1 MGSAF
6 PLMPAPRVL
15 VIDDTPSIHQDFHRL
30 LSGGEDGAALAELRA
45 SLFGSHPPRSKGY
58 RFEVDSAYQGEEG
71 LQRVGA
77 ALKEGR
83 PYAVAFVDVR
93 MPPGMD
99 GVETTERLWREDPD
113 LQVVLCSAYTDY
125 SWEQVVQRLG
135 ISQRLLILHKPFDST
150 EMRQIAHALAEKWEL
165 LRRDRRRLV
174 ELEQANAQLRRE
186 TEERMRLESQLAQA
200 QKLEALGRL
209 AAGLAHEVNNPLS
222 FIMANLNHVQRELT
236 ALAVTQAV
244 GPVEELQETCRDAL
258 HGCERIQRLVQDV
271 RGFSRVRSLPT
282 APVALETVLE
292 DALAMA
298 NLAQV
303 PGLRVEWERGPVP
316 PILADEHALGQ
327 VFLNL
332 LVNALQA
339 VANGPAE
346 PRIRMASG
354 LHSEGRVWVEI
365 QDNGRGIAPEHLG
378 RIFEPFFTTKPPG
391 VGTGLGLFIC
401 HGLVS
406 GFGGELSVESQPGQG
421 ATFRVLLPAAPA
433 ASATER
439 SSAVA

>member
-1 MGSAF
+1 MNSAYT
-6 PLMPAPRVL
+6 PAPRVL

-30 LSGGEDGAALAELRA
+30 LSSDEEGASLAELRA
-45 SLFGSHPPRSKGY
+45 SLFGAQPSRPKGY
-58 RFEVDSAYQGEEG
+58 RFEVDSAFQGEEG
-71 LQRVGA
+71 LRRVGA

-83 PYAVAFVDVR
+83 PYSVAFVDVR

-125 SWEQVVQRLG
+125 SWEDVVQRLG
-135 ISQRLLILHKPFDST
+135 ISQRLLILHKPFKT
-150 EMRQIAHALAEKWEL
+150 MEVRQIAHALAEKWEL
-165 LRRDRRRLV
+165 LRRDRGRLAD
-174 ELEQANAQLRRE
+174 LEQANARLRRE
-186 TEERMRLESQLAQA
+186 TEERMRLELQLAQA

-209 AAGLAHEVNNPLS
+209 AVGLAHEVNNPLS
-222 FIMANLNHVQRELT
+222 FIMANLNHVHRELK
-236 ALAVTQAV
+236 ALAATQPA
-244 GPVEELQETCRDAL
+244 GNVEELQESCHDAL

-271 RGFSRVRSLPT
+271 RGFSRGSSRPM
-282 APVALETVLE
+282 APVDLDVVLE

-303 PGLRVEWERGPVP
+303 PGLRVERELCPVP
-316 PILADEHALGQ
+316 PILADEHGLGQ

-332 LVNALQA
+332 IINALHA

-346 PRIRMASG
+346 PRLRVATG
-354 LHSEGRVWVEI
+354 LQADGRVWVEV
-365 QDNGRGIAPEHLG
+365 QDNGRGIAPENLG
-378 RIFEPFFTTKPPG
+378 RVFEPFFTTKPPG

-401 HGLVS
+401 HGIIT

-433 ASATER
+433 AQAEVSR
-439 SSAVA
+439 AVA

>member
-1 MGSAF
+1 M
-6 PLMPAPRVL
+6 L

-30 LSGGEDGAALAELRA
+30 LSVDEGDASFAELRG
-45 SLFGSHPPRSKGY
+45 SLFGTPPPRPKGY
-58 RFEVDSAYQGEEG
+58 CFEVDSAFQGEEG
-71 LQRVGA
+71 LKRVGA
-77 ALKEGR
+77 AVKEGR
-83 PYAVAFVDVR
+83 PYALAFVDVR

-135 ISQRLLILHKPFDST
+135 INQRLLILHKPFKSM
-150 EMRQIAHALAEKWEL
+150 EVRQMAHGLAEKWEL
-165 LRRDRRRLV
+165 LRRDRKRLA

-186 TEERMRLESQLAQA
+186 TEERMRLELQLARA

-209 AAGLAHEVNNPLS
+209 AVGLAHEVNNPLS
-222 FIMANLNHVQRELT
+222 FIISNLNHVQRELKV
-236 ALAVTQAV
+236 LAVPRAEES
-244 GPVEELQETCRDAL
+244 VEELQESCHDAL
-258 HGCERIQRLVQDV
+258 QGCARIQRLVQDV
-271 RGFSRVRSLPT
+271 RGFSRGRSVPA
-282 APVALETVLE
+282 APVALEPVLE

-303 PGLRVEWERGPVP
+303 PGLRLEWELGPVP
-316 PILADEHALGQ
+316 PILADEHGLGQ

-332 LVNALQA
+332 IINALHA
-339 VANGPAE
+339 VASGPAV
-346 PRIRMASG
+346 PRIRVATG
-354 LHSEGRVWVEI
+354 LHADGRVWVEV
-365 QDNGRGIAPEHLG
+365 QDNGHGIAPENLG

-401 HGLVS
+401 HGLIS
-406 GFGGELSVESQPGQG
+406 GFGGELSVESQPGRG

-433 ASATER
+433 VQDEAP

>member
-1 MGSAF
+1 MSSSSS
-6 PLMPAPRVL
+6 PAPRVL
-15 VIDDTPSIHQDFHRL
+15 VIDDAPSIHQDFHRL
-30 LSGGEDGAALAELRA
+30 LAGGEGGESFAELRA
-45 SLFGSHPPRSKGY
+45 SLFASPPPRPKGY
-58 RFEVDSAYQGEEG
+58 RFEVDSAFQGEEG

-83 PYAVAFVDVR
+83 PYALAFVDVR

-99 GVETTERLWREDPD
+99 GVETTERLWRADPD

-135 ISQRLLILHKPFDST
+135 ISQRLLILHKPFDSI
-150 EMRQIAHALAEKWEL
+150 EVRQIAHALAEKWEL

-186 TEERMRLESQLAQA
+186 TEERMRLEFKLAQA

-222 FIMANLNHVQRELT
+222 FIMANLNHVRRELK
-236 ALAVTQAV
+236 AQAATQPEGNA
-244 GPVEELQETCRDAL
+244 EELQESCQDAL
-258 HGCERIQRLVQDV
+258 QGCERIQRLVQDV
-271 RGFSRVRSLPT
+271 RGFSRGRSLPA
-282 APVALETVLE
+282 APVALDVVLE

-298 NLAQV
+298 NPSQV
-303 PGLRVEWERGPVP
+303 PGVRVDWELCPVP
-316 PILADEHALGQ
+316 PILADEHGLGQ

-332 LVNALQA
+332 LINALHA

-346 PRIRMASG
+346 PRIRVATG
-354 LHSEGRVWVEI
+354 LQSDGWVWVEI
-365 QDNGRGIAPEHLG
+365 QDNGRGIAPENLG

-401 HGLVS
+401 HGLIT

-421 ATFRVLLPAAPA
+421 ATFRILLPAAPA
-433 ASATER
+433 TQSGAR

>member
-1 MGSAF
+1 MS
-6 PLMPAPRVL
+6 LSSVPAPRVL

-30 LSGGEDGAALAELRA
+30 LAESEDGASLAELRA
-45 SLFGSHPPRSKGY
+45 SLFGMPPPRPKGY
-58 RFEVDSAYQGEEG
+58 CFEVDSAFQGEEG
-71 LQRVGA
+71 LRRVNA

-83 PYAVAFVDVR
+83 PYALAFVDVR

-99 GVETTERLWREDPD
+99 GVEATERLWREDPD

-135 ISQRLLILHKPFDST
+135 ISQRLLILHKPFKSM
-150 EMRQIAHALAEKWEL
+150 EVRQMAHALAEKWEL
-165 LRRDRRRLV
+165 LRRERRRLA

-186 TEERMRLESQLAQA
+186 TEERRRLEFKLVQA

-222 FIMANLNHVQRELT
+222 FIIANLHHVRGELK
-236 ALAVTQAV
+236 ALAATQ
-244 GPVEELQETCRDAL
+244 PPRDVEELQESCHDAL
-258 HGCERIQRLVQDV
+258 QGCERIQRLVQDV
-271 RGFSRVRSLPT
+271 RGFSRDRSFPA
-282 APVALETVLE
+282 APVALDTVLE

-303 PGLRVEWERGPVP
+303 PGLRVEWARCPVP
-316 PILADEHALGQ
+316 PVLADEHGLGQ

-332 LVNALQA
+332 IINALHA

-346 PRIRMASG
+346 PRIRVATG
-354 LHSEGRVWVEI
+354 LLPDGRVWAEI
-365 QDNGRGIAPEHLG
+365 QDNGHGIAPEDLG

-401 HGLVS
+401 HGLIT

-433 ASATER
+433 AHADAP